1 MRTQSGDGA
10 RRDGS
15 KGRPRRGDKSEGG
28 MGRGERPR
36 RSGAASGR
44 RSESKSVYAGPVA
57 HLPDE
62 VADELRATVRPG
74 KAGILLEVFSQAAG
88 SFAEEDFSTAIRLGE
103 QAKHLALRAP
113 SVRELLGLA
122 YYRTGRW
129 KEAARELTA
138 YRRIA
143 GVDDQNP
150 VLADCYRAMGNPDRA
165 LQLCNVMDPR
175 KVPAPV
181 FAEGLIVAA
190 GALGD
195 MGRAE
200 EAIAA
205 LERVD
210 IRPEAAEEH
219 HLRIWYVLAD
229 LLERRGRFSQARSWF
244 EAVAAA
250 DPELTDAPQR
260 ARRLSSR
267 AR

>member
-1 MRTQSGDGA
+1 M
-10 RRDGS
+10 
-15 KGRPRRGDKSEGG
+15 
-28 MGRGERPR
+28 
-36 RSGAASGR
+36 
-44 RSESKSVYAGPVA
+44 
-57 HLPDE
+57 
-62 VADELRATVRPG
+62 
-74 KAGILLEVFSQAAG
+74 
-88 SFAEEDFSTAIRLGE
+88 
-103 QAKHLALRAP
+103 
-113 SVRELLGLA
+113 
-122 YYRTGRW
+122 
-129 KEAARELTA
+129 
-138 YRRIA
+138 
-143 GVDDQNP
+143 
-150 VLADCYRAMGNPDRA
+150 LADCYRAMGQPARA
-165 LQLCNVMDPR
+165 LELCNVMDPR

-195 MGRAE
+195 MGRTD

-250 DPELTDAPQR
+250 DPDLTDAPQR
-260 ARRLSSR
+260 ARKLSSK